1 MQSNPAAALPRPE
14 SLDLSLREGRP
25 CRVFVRVDYNVP
37 IREGRVTDD
46 LRIKESTRTLEWLL
60 RRDTVLVLCSHLG
73 RPKGKVVPELSLRPV
88 AERLEELLGARVELL
103 PLPPAEATASAVR
116 EAKPGSI
123 FLLENVRFDPREEAG
138 EEGFARELA
147 SLADVYVNEA
157 FSASHRE
164 HASVT
169 GVPRLL
175 PHAAGFGLLHEVS
188 MLSKLLDPE
197 RRPYV
202 AVLGGAKVRD
212 KLGVVQS
219 LLEKVDG
226 LIVGGG
232 MALSFLAAKG
242 LKMGSGRVEP
252 EFFEDLRKAIGDA
265 EAAGKRVL
273 LPVDLVVAER
283 FEEAA
288 PHTICASEEV
298 PEGTYPVDIGPRTI
312 EMFAGAI
319 EEARTVFWNGPMGVF
334 EWQPFCGGTF
344 AVAEAIAGCEGFT
357 VVGGGDTAAALRASG
372 HEGDVTYVSTG
383 GGASLEF
390 VRDGDLPGL
399 RVLRESPVAGA

>member
-14 SLDLSLREGRP
+14 TLDLSRREGRP

-37 IREGRVTDD
+37 IKEGRVTDD

-88 AERLEELLGARVELL
+88 AERLEALLGAHVELL

-116 EAKPGSI
+116 EAKPGCV
-123 FLLENVRFDPREEAG
+123 FLLENVRFDPREEEG
-138 EEGFARELA
+138 EKGFARELA

-175 PHAAGFGLLHEVS
+175 PHAAGFGLLHEVA

-212 KLGVVQS
+212 KLGVVRS

-288 PHTICASEEV
+288 PHTVCASEEV

-312 EMFAGAI
+312 EIFAEAI

-344 AVAEAIAGCEGFT
+344 AVAEAIARCEGFT

-372 HEGDVTYVSTG
+372 HEADVTYVSTG

-399 RVLRESPVAGA
+399 RVLRESPVVGA